1 MILKLILLLSAAF
14 GLFWTIKTKK
24 VFPAVITLGMIVG
37 IIVTLF
43 LSRALPLYGF
53 YIYMGF
59 VAMAF
64 VYGLTLMN
72 KKLRPGMV
80 ISLMSVFIFTYWLW
94 VLNHWHGNELLLA
107 YAVLLTGVVAII
119 TKAKLRNEIG
129 FLVVLGA
136 DAVAI
141 ILEHFMKNG

>member
-24 VFPAVITLGMIVG
+24 VFPALITLGMIVG

-43 LSRALPLYGF
+43 LSRTIPLYGF

-59 VAMAF
+59 VAMSF
-64 VYGLTLMN
+64 VYGLTVISR
-72 KKLRPGMV
+72 KLWPGLV

-107 YAVLLTGVVAII
+107 YAVVLTSVVAII
-119 TKAKLRNEIG
+119 TKTKLRNELG

-136 DAVAI
+136 DALAI
-141 ILEHFMKNG
+141 ILEHFMKAS